1 LGYDVESDMASEAT
15 DGVNAERLSA
25 LVDGELDGAA
35 AEAACK
41 HWRSD
46 AQVRCTW
53 HAYHLIGD
61 VLRSDGLAD
70 GALRNEAFLL
80 SLRTRLAAEPIV
92 FAPAPLAT
100 PLAPLRASTAATLRT
115 SRWLLPSAMAAG
127 LVLVV
132 GTFTVLRPSGSMP
145 TGAPAVTLADATSTA
160 GIAGPLRTTPT
171 DEPVGARTVVMNG
184 KLIRDARLDRYL
196 AAHKQFS
203 GSSALGLPSA
213 FLRSATVESDAR

>member
-1 LGYDVESDMASEAT
+1 MASEAI

-25 LVDGELDGAA
+25 LVDGALDGAA
-35 AEAACK
+35 TAAACK
-41 HWRSD
+41 DWKSD
-46 AQVRCTW
+46 AQARCTW

-70 GALRNEAFLL
+70 GAVRDEQFLV
-80 SLRTRLAAEPIV
+80 SLRARLAAEPIV

-100 PLAPLRASTAATLRT
+100 PPAPLRASTLATLRT
-115 SRWLLPSAMAAG
+115 HRWLLPSAMAAG

-132 GTFTVLRPSGSMP
+132 GTFTVLRPPGSTP
-145 TGAPAVTLADATSTA
+145 TGAPAVTLADAMPVAAVDPS
-160 GIAGPLRTTPT
+160 LRTASIN
-171 DEPVGARTVVMNG
+171 EPVGSMPVVMNG

-213 FLRSATVESDAR
+213 FLRSATVESDSR